1 SELAMYAMGGI
12 IAHAPAL
19 CAFGNPTTNS
29 YKRLVPGFDAPTKL
43 SYSRRNR
50 SAIIRL
56 PLHNPTPQ
64 SRRLEYRSPDG
75 AANPYLLFSAMVMAA
90 IDGTQRKISPGDPL
104 DKDIYDLK
112 PEELENVPTTPRSLD
127 AAIEALSRDNSF
139 LLNGDVFTPD
149 VIDTWIWYKRQ
160 HEVEAV
166 RVRPHPWE
174 FALYFD
180 C

>member
-1 SELAMYAMGGI
+1 ML
-12 IAHAPAL
+12 
-19 CAFGNPTTNS
+19 
-29 YKRLVPGFDAPTKL
+29 
-43 SYSRRNR
+43 
-50 SAIIRL
+50 
-56 PLHNPTPQ
+56 
-64 SRRLEYRSPDG
+64 
-75 AANPYLLFSAMVMAA
+75 MAA
-90 IDGTQRKISPGDPL
+90 IDGIQKKISPGDPL
-104 DKDIYDLK
+104 DKDIYDLR

-127 AAIEALSRDNSF
+127 AALDALQKDHDF
-139 LLNGDVFTPD
+139 LLNGDVFTSD